1 MIWVGLTGGVASGKS
16 TLSQFFRE
24 AGAYII
30 DADEIAHEVI
40 RKTGLAYQPIVE
52 IFGEKILDVSGE
64 VDRKR
69 LGEIVFADAGKR
81 ARLNLLV
88 HPHVFDIAEAR
99 KREML
104 SRNKDAV
111 IIFDAALL
119 IETGVYREMD
129 WVLLAYV
136 DKETQVARLIKRDGL
151 SKEEAERRIDIQMP
165 LDEKA
170 HLVDEIID
178 NRASPAV
185 VEIKVKEIYQRL
197 QEKARVA
204 R

>member
-104 SRNKDAV
+104 SRNKEAV